1 MKLITSIKTAASVV
15 IAIGTFFFA
24 STVSAHNH
32 SVENYL
38 DAVVTAHVAQTKNE
52 IENQSEEQVLTANHR
67 FSLDSEETEELV
79 AKVTVTYLSK
89 ADVKQN
95 GAE

>member
-1 MKLITSIKTAASVV
+1 MELSTSIKTAASVV
-15 IAIGTFFFA
+15 IAIGTVFFA
-24 STVSAHNH
+24 STASAHNN

-38 DAVVTAHVAQTKNE
+38 DAVVTAHVAQTKAE
-52 IENQSEEQVLTANHR
+52 IANQSEEQVLTANHR
-67 FSLDSEETEELV
+67 FTLDSDESEELV
-79 AKVTVTYLSK
+79 AKVTVTYLTK